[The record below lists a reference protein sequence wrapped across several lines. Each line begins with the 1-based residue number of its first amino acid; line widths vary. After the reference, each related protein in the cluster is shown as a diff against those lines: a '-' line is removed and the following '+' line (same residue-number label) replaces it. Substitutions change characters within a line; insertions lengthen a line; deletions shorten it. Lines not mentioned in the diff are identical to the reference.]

1 MHSDDFE
8 HNDVLV
14 VGLYYFD
21 ALASIKENEEIY
33 SISGRLLRYTEK
45 ENFDKLQIEDAIH
58 ISDF

>member
-45 ENFDKLQIEDAIH
+45 ENFD
-58 ISDF
+58 